1 MVTQA
6 KQLAVVSAHSA
17 ASPPGM
23 IDRTQPISKLV
34 ATGMP
39 DSGHGVYFTYHNL
52 IGGYSEDAFAM
63 VSSAHEIFGVSTCKR
78 DVRKG
83 GLWPSVALGS

>member
-23 IDRTQPISKLV
+23 IGGTQPIFKLV

-39 DSGHGVYFTYHNL
+39 DSGRGVYFAYHNL
-52 IGGYSEDAFAM
+52 IGGYSEDAFTIE
-63 VSSAHEIFGVSTCKR
+63 VSSAHEIFNVSTCKR
-78 DVRKG
+78 DARK
-83 GLWPSVALGS
+83 

>member
-1 MVTQA
+1 
-6 KQLAVVSAHSA
+6 
-17 ASPPGM
+17 
-23 IDRTQPISKLV
+23 
-34 ATGMP
+34 MP

-83 GLWPSVALGS
+83 GLWLSVALGS